1 MKKGKKIQKRLRK
14 AQLRGNTSPEDMN
27 LLEDSAAYIDKL
39 EILKAVF
46 DEMERLW
53 RYIPEKEN
61 DKEGL

>member
-1 MKKGKKIQKRLRK
+1 
-14 AQLRGNTSPEDMN
+14 MN